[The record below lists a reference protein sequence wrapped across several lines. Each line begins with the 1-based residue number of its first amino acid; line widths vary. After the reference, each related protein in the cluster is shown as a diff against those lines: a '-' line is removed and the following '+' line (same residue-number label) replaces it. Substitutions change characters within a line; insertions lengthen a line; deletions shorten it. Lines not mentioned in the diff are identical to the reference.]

1 MSDISNKNKS
11 AYVVDIIE
19 AGLKEFHMKK
29 REFED
34 TKLLFTDEGIHFM
47 CK

>member
-1 MSDISNKNKS
+1 MSDISNEKIS
-11 AYVVDIIE
+11 AYVADIIE

-34 TKLLFTDEGIHFM
+34 TKLLFTDEGI
-47 CK
+47 